1 MPFFFFFGNSL
12 DRYFID
18 PSQEMRFVTS
28 KQRSTN
34 ITTLVK
40 YNLMLKY
47 TIPIPDNAKKI
58 YKIYKTTKSAIV
70 NMSKIKQLQINLKEY
85 VIAH

>member
-1 MPFFFFFGNSL
+1 
-12 DRYFID
+12 
-18 PSQEMRFVTS
+18 
-28 KQRSTN
+28 
-34 ITTLVK
+34 
-40 YNLMLKY
+40 MLKY